1 MMDSPQDEVHTQPSS
16 PKVQLKSITKKTQQG
31 GNFTIKEDCLLV
43 SAQLNTTLDAVQGNE
58 QKHKTYW
65 NRVWEYFNTEK
76 TFTSTRNSNSPMNRW
91 STIQLQT
98 NKFVGMLASMEM
110 TNPSGVNEQ
119 NKVKNCCSKVVSIN

>member
-1 MMDSPQDEVHTQPSS
+1 
-16 PKVQLKSITKKTQQG
+16 
-31 GNFTIKEDCLLV
+31 
-43 SAQLNTTLDAVQGNE
+43 
-58 QKHKTYW
+58 
-65 NRVWEYFNTEK
+65 
-76 TFTSTRNSNSPMNRW
+76 MNRW